1 MSTVHLPD
9 LIRLAQVDAVNEFP
23 VVVLGNPHLLLD
35 VVAQRSSFNWEL
47 RIQPGLLEIEP
58 VEVEYFPYLVVETKI
73 RPDWPKDAGP
83 GPVVTPTTLYT
94 WVTHFGSKG
103 IEVIGRDFRK
113 KLDFPKAA

>member
-1 MSTVHLPD
+1 MSTVNVAE
-9 LIRLAQVDAVNEFP
+9 LIRLAQVDAVHEFP
-23 VVVLGNPHLLLD
+23 VVILGDPQLLLE
-35 VVAQRSSFNWEL
+35 VVAQRSGFNWEL

-58 VEVEYFPYLVVETKI
+58 IEVEYFPYLVLETKI
-73 RPDWPKDAGP
+73 RPDWPKHAGP

-113 KLDFPKAA
+113 KFDYPKAA